1 MKAPAP
7 TWAEREKMDSEYMHL
22 MAELG
27 QGQAP
32 DVSKMGQTK
41 SIVPRNGA
49 QSNAP
54 QPLLS
59 IQHHPP
65 NNNNNNN
72 HNHNN
77 NNNNNYDRYS
87 DSPRSSNHDDWSNS
101 PKPND
106 NQSGVTEEVV
116 NGRKIIDMTACKQ
129 TPYQHPKQNNQA
141 SAVYAM
147 QHQVGNPDEDPSQSM
162 ANQAMMY
169 SQQMNFFA
177 QMGMPPYMSMW
188 PGQQMAPG
196 YGWPMAGGAP
206 MGAAPP
212 PPPPPP
218 PVSDCLF
225 SSLFVSSQ
233 I

>member
-32 DVSKMGQTK
+32 DVSKMSQSK
-41 SIVPRNGA
+41 CIISRNGA

-59 IQHHPP
+59 IQHNPP
-65 NNNNNNN
+65 N
-72 HNHNN
+72 NN

-87 DSPRSSNHDDWSNS
+87 DSPRSSNNDDWSNS

-106 NQSGVTEEVV
+106 NQSGVVEEVV
-116 NGRKIIDMTACKQ
+116 NGRKIIDMTGVKQ
-129 TPYQHPKQNNQA
+129 VPYQHGKPNAATVTYSMQQHHQQQSVNEEDQAQN
-141 SAVYAM
+141 
-147 QHQVGNPDEDPSQSM
+147 M

-177 QMGMPPYMSMW
+177 QMGMPPFMPMW
-188 PGQQMAPG
+188 PGQPVGG
-196 YGWPMAGGAP
+196 YGWPMAGGQTS
-206 MGAAPP
+206 AAPP

-218 PVSDCLF
+218 PVSDPTF
-225 SSLFVSSQ
+225 
-233 I
+233 